1 MRQIARILICLLLVM
16 TVTASVSAV
25 SAGNIDS
32 YATVSRNGDCQVT
45 MTVALKLDE
54 AVEDITFPVP
64 RNASAVT
71 VNGRRVS
78 TQKTESARLID
89 LDRFLKG
96 MTGDF
101 SLSISYTVN
110 DVVYTTENKTLELR
124 IPLLAGFDYPVEAM
138 DFSVTLPSPT
148 DQKPGFE
155 SGYHKADIEK
165 YLHYTV
171 DGATISG
178 FFTQELKD
186 HETVVMT
193 LPTDSSVFPQTLAD
207 IQDYTFGIWGM
218 GICEKHE
225 NAIASDRRSVT
236 LFPFPSFRRRK
247 SLRFAISL

>member
-16 TVTASVSAV
+16 AVTASVSAV

-54 AVEDITFPVP
+54 AVEDMTFPVP

-110 DVVYTTENKTLELR
+110 DVVYTTEIR
-124 IPLLAGFDYPVEAM
+124 PWSCV
-138 DFSVTLPSPT
+138 SPCWQALIT
-148 DQKPGFE
+148 
-155 SGYHKADIEK
+155 
-165 YLHYTV
+165 
-171 DGATISG
+171 
-178 FFTQELKD
+178 
-186 HETVVMT
+186 
-193 LPTDSSVFPQTLAD
+193 
-207 IQDYTFGIWGM
+207 
-218 GICEKHE
+218 
-225 NAIASDRRSVT
+225 R
-236 LFPFPSFRRRK
+236 
-247 SLRFAISL
+247 